1 MKWFVDGY
9 NVIRRDADLRGRES
23 ESLEAGRTALLAAV
37 AAAARRTGDQF
48 TVVFD
53 GARRDASPPV
63 TGQVQIVFSRP
74 PETADD
80 VLRALVAKAG
90 AGSVVASSDRA
101 VCDAARRAGA
111 VAVSAEDFVAALRG
125 GAGRMR
131 TRRMTAAIRRSAAVI
146 RGGCR
151 GTSGTRGGCSRD
163 WGDGGARGDGDG
175 RRCASVVVDEVKH
188 PLSAP
193 SAS

>member
-1 MKWFVDGY
+1 VKWFVDGY

-23 ESLEAGRTALLAAV
+23 KSLEAGRAALLAAV

-53 GARRDASPPV
+53 GARRDASPPAP
-63 TGQVQIVFSRP
+63 GQVQIVFSRP

-80 VLRALVAKAG
+80 VLRAMAVKAG

-125 GAGRMR
+125 GE
-131 TRRMTAAIRRSAAVI
+131 AAEDDESGDDRAPK
-146 RGGCR
+146 RGGNPR
-151 GTSGTRGGCSRD
+151 RPSREERD
-163 WGDGGARGDGDG
+163 ARRVLARLGE
-175 RRCASVVVDEVKH
+175 RR
-188 PLSAP
+188 
-193 SAS
+193 